1 MVIMARCRI
10 TTIRQRRSLRFLCF
24 HPARQLAL
32 YGSRCR
38 WWSNRKRLFVVR
50 LCWEC
55 PDASGQSVLGEL
67 VVFVWEIV
75 HAWPKVCACDWSY
88 SALFKQNRP
97 QREMMS
103 WPGNSLGRPHSNYVV
118 WLNIMM
124 WCLRLSCSANS
135 LCGSLNHM
143 RHRHLFSSPH
153 VAKRG
158 VYASCD
164 LDLILLILR
173 LIFNKKCYKQNMS
186 D

>member
-1 MVIMARCRI
+1 MKADLRCFLLDETVLWSLMVIMARCRI

-67 VVFVWEIV
+67 VVCLCVRLYMHGQRCVLASVLIQ
-75 HAWPKVCACDWSY
+75 PYLSR
-88 SALFKQNRP
+88 QNRP

-103 WPGNSLGRPHSNYVV
+103 WPGNSSGRPHS
-118 WLNIMM
+118 NIMM
-124 WCLRLSCSANS
+124 WCLRL
-135 LCGSLNHM
+135 LLGQFFVL
-143 RHRHLFSSPH
+143 SSH
-153 VAKRG
+153 VVKRG

-164 LDLILLILR
+164 LDLILLILW
-173 LIFNKKCYKQNMS
+173 FE
-186 D
+186 